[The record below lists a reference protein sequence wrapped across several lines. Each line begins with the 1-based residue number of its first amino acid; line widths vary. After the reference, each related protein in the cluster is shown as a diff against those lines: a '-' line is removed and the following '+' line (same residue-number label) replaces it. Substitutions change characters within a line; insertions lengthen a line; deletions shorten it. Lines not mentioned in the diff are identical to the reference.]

1 MLLLNTTTSKF
12 QNTLELVRKYGED
25 SLSYLTLEQDKKYFF
40 ATNCEGFVAYVV
52 VGRIAVCLG
61 NPICAKEHLKNFLSE
76 FRRFCQEKKLR
87 ICFCSVS
94 GELVKILA
102 EDGYCIAKYGE
113 EAILD
118 LNTYQT
124 VGSSTS
130 KLRQKLRRAEKSGIK
145 TIEYQ
150 PQKCRDLELEQKIVS
165 VSESWYAEKNGRLT
179 FTLGE
184 VNLDNPLD
192 RRYFIAVDEN
202 QEIQAI
208 LVFSPFFRGHGYFLD
223 VMRRKKDSIPGVME
237 KAIIDS
243 AMKMRDEGVSWLSLG
258 VAPLAGIDKQE
269 KMNLLEKCLNLAYN
283 YMNYNYGFKTLYDY
297 KKKFAPSRWQTRYV
311 IHQPDLSCFQVGYA
325 MLKARN
331 VDDFCYQFVLSMWDT
346 GKNSAQTLVKQILT
360 RWANTINTK
369 FNYER

>member
-1 MLLLNTTTSKF
+1 MLLLNTTTSEF
-12 QNTLELVRKYGED
+12 QDALELVREYGED
-25 SLSYLTLEQDKKYFF
+25 SLSYLTLEQGKKYFF
-40 ATNCEGFVAYVV
+40 AKSCEGFIAYVV
-52 VGRIAVCLG
+52 VGRIAVCLS
-61 NPICAKEHLKNFLSE
+61 NPICSKEHLKNFLSE
-76 FRRFCQEKKLR
+76 FRGFCEENKLR
-87 ICFCSVS
+87 ICLCSVG
-94 GELVKILA
+94 GEIVKIL
-102 EDGYCIAKYGE
+102 EQDGYCVAKYGE

-118 LNTYQT
+118 LSIYQT

-145 TIEYQ
+145 TVEYQ
-150 PQKCRDLELEQKIVS
+150 PQKHRDFNLEQKIVS
-165 VSESWYAEKNGRLT
+165 VSEEWYADKNGRLT

-184 VNLDNPLD
+184 INLDNPLD
-192 RRYFIAVDEN
+192 RRYFIAMDEN
-202 QEIQAI
+202 EEIQAI
-208 LVFSPFFRGHGYFLD
+208 LVFAPFSRREGYFLD
-223 VMRRKKDSIPGVME
+223 VMRRRKDSIPGVME

-297 KKKFAPSRWQTRYV
+297 KRKFAPSQWQPRYV
-311 IHQPDLSCFQVGYA
+311 VYQPDLSCFQVGCA

-331 VDDFCYQFVLSMWDT
+331 VDDFCYQFTLGIWNA
-346 GKNSAQTLVKQILT
+346 GKNSAKTAVKQILARYT
-360 RWANTINTK
+360 NTINNK